1 VFVFLNHICFG
12 ILIEWLNFFYCFL
25 FFSYSYFINLEIFP
39 KLFINFPT
47 HCAAFNVVGC
57 SHQSLVHYLC
67 NLYSKRNALRRVR
80 VWVGGEVG
88 GEMCG
93 KSVLGGVLVGRSLGG
108 YGAGHSEPKRVPLGG
123 GTSTSSATELSS
135 VARTAFKWRWRCW
148 STVFTGKRWRS
159 CIGFL
164 EIGRG
169 SYWNCN
175 SLL

>member
-1 VFVFLNHICFG
+1 VFFNRICFG
-12 ILIEWLNFFYCFL
+12 IFIKWLNFIVFGVCTYFYLANFD
-25 FFSYSYFINLEIFP
+25 I
-39 KLFINFPT
+39 FPT

-93 KSVLGGVLVGRSLGG
+93 KSVLGGVLVVRSLGG
-108 YGAGHSEPKRVPLGG
+108 SGAGHSEPKRAPLGG
-123 GTSTSSATELSS
+123 GTSTSSATELRS

-148 STVFTGKRWRS
+148 STVFTGKR
-159 CIGFL
+159 
-164 EIGRG
+164 
-169 SYWNCN
+169 
-175 SLL
+175 